1 VCRLLRQDG
10 LAATTTRRRRYDSGR
25 GDISLA
31 PKNIINQGF
40 YAAAPNQKWLTDLAE
55 FHIPA
60 GKVHLSPV
68 IDFFDGL
75 VVNWSIGTRPDAEL
89 VDTMLDSAIE
99 SVAGCEERSVVHS
112 DRGAH
117 YRCPGSLLR
126 MQAAKLTRSMSRKGY
141 SPDNT
146 ACGGFFGRQ
155 KRSCSIFA
163 IGKLRPSISSSR
175 SLTRSSAGTTENGSR
190 SRSAPLGPPNTG
202 ELMES
207 RHKTVQEFCPPDS
220 KLRMTTASG

>member
-1 VCRLLRQDG
+1 VPLDATGRSGRHHDKATSLRLLSWRHWSRAEKHHQSN
-10 LAATTTRRRRYDSGR
+10 L
-25 GDISLA
+25 L
-31 PKNIINQGF
+31 GF

-55 FHIPA
+55 LQIPA
-60 GKVHLSPV
+60 GKVYLSPV

-89 VDTMLDSAIE
+89 VYTMLDSAIE

-126 MQAAKLTRSMSRKGY
+126 MQAAKLARSMSRKGC

-155 KRSCSIFA
+155 QRSC
-163 IGKLRPSISSSR
+163 LSS
-175 SLTRSSAGTTENGSR
+175 
-190 SRSAPLGPPNTG
+190 
-202 ELMES
+202 
-207 RHKTVQEFCPPDS
+207 
-220 KLRMTTASG
+220 